1 MIKKRILAMLLA
13 VSLVLPSALPAS
25 AAEPQKNGET
35 VEVEQGSNASETDT
49 STPESPDTNV
59 PENTGNES
67 ETSQGQDV
75 NNESDKIPDSQEESL
90 PTEDKSADQ
99 ITESTEKDERYK
111 VILDIPQNGTLSFP
125 IEMEEIQADENDPW
139 TPMEKALK
147 QQEELEKEGQK
158 TELTAVP
165 NEEVTLYVSSDYG
178 YQMTSLQA
186 VSEKTNEV
194 LSNLEA
200 DEEGKVVFQMPAE
213 NIRIQANFQELD
225 PEDPEKIE
233 EEKKALEEQEAQA
246 AANSAP
252 KTMMRSAVQPRKSI
266 YLYVPSSKLWY
277 GSYNTRYYT
286 TNEGKYAYCIE
297 PRRKAPKAGYYSASV
312 MYNTNVRKA
321 AYYAYGGPGYSK
333 YRASYGNIWDGTQ
346 KNEYVYSH
354 IIISYIYAKY
364 YLGSNSEANYAF
376 YGLSSSTKNQLIAK
390 ANNLLKLAAPPSGY
404 TCYTMST
411 SYTNGNRRAQAM
423 LCQTYNYGYLN
434 LKKVSSNTAI
444 TNGNDM
450 YSLNGAQ
457 YGVYSNSA
465 CTSKVGTL
473 TTNANGVSN
482 TLTLNPGTY
491 YIKET
496 KAPLGYELSK
506 TVTTAVVPDSG
517 TKSVTVSDKPIDDPA
532 AIVIKKLDRI
542 TGEEV
547 QGGASLAGAQFTV
560 NYYDGL
566 YSKTNLPTSPTRTW
580 VIETKELKDGQG
592 NITYRAGLSDTYKV
606 SGDALYK
613 VGNFVTIPRGTV
625 TIQETKAPEGYEN
638 NLSLTDQNGQGGDDL
653 YLVQIQNKGDMSS
666 ISGGNVFEG
675 TDTVMRG
682 DFSFTKKNGTTNKIM
697 PNIPFK
703 ITNVASGE
711 AHTVYTDENGYFSS
725 QSSYV
730 PHSQNTNNEQAKSG
744 LWFGDTSVLDD
755 NEGALPF
762 GEYSIEELRCSTNTG
777 LKMYKGKFTIDQNGM
792 VWEFGTIVNSQI
804 EISTQVIDTT
814 TGSSTIGSMNDEYGY
829 VIGDEINI
837 DGLSTGYAELKLK
850 DKATGEYIK
859 GTDGKDLKVGGEI
872 SEGYASDGLANLGLE
887 VPTEVLHT
895 LQGKTIV
902 ACVRVYALNSN
913 GTPNYDKLLGAHE
926 DLDDVNETLYFPS
939 LETTMTEKSTSLHD
953 VSIAGASVLE
963 DTVKVK
969 NIPARFYELESS
981 FIYKFVGT
989 LVDQNGNPV
998 KGTDGKNI
1006 TASTAVKQMA
1016 NNCFDQTFTLTY
1028 NLPESVKQKYA
1039 GQTLHS
1045 FVELLGSVYG
1055 EQDFLN
1061 LIAFERDVKN
1071 PSQTISLP
1079 IIESTN
1085 VSKDVLEY
1093 DAKEIKDK
1101 VNMKGLTIGQTYTL
1115 EGQIVDPTTGQVIV
1129 QSRSLTYGK
1138 DDFDYQYVIPGTG
1151 ANYSV
1156 TQNATYGTIFQTEN
1170 GYFRLNEDEL
1180 YIFCEADGTQ
1190 LGTKTLTRDEFES
1203 ELFPGDTFEEK
1214 RPLSGLYY
1222 FTAEKQNET
1231 KYVPFS
1237 FDIETLKGKK
1247 YVITEKLYHGKG
1259 RTALPLDTTADFTIT
1274 LHGKGTLKNGSYIDG
1289 LRIGFSHKEDMKF
1302 NVGAIKEPNGYTNPR
1317 FYFEVNGNVIEAKE
1331 LNYDTLTQNG
1341 SIDKKHFD
1349 VYVIYQQ
1356 DYSMLEYQQNDKSI
1370 FASKGLDITKAT
1382 GIIYGQRQD
1391 IPSGAIDISAK
1402 NSGTV
1407 MAYYEGTILHVD
1419 SITPFAGKHAHL
1431 YPAYP
1436 EDCSYLYSGF
1446 NNLTSFDFTTSNANT
1461 EFMKNL
1467 LGLFYNCPKLASL
1480 NVTDLVNETNKV
1492 RTIWGTFMKC
1502 PILTTVTGLDTWN
1515 VENVIELIGPFNDS
1529 PKIGDSVASQ
1539 MKNWDLKNCTTVA
1552 MLMAYTSITN
1562 TDFMSNWDLK
1572 NVKDAQGMFVSCTS
1586 LKTADLSDVFD
1597 DTLEDATNMFLDC
1610 TSLKSV
1616 NWGTTNLNG
1625 LKSAGGMFARSGIE
1639 SIDLSGLFGT
1649 NLVDCQNMFLDCKSV
1664 VTIDLS
1670 DNQLYSVKNGSGM
1683 FGRCSNLKTIY
1694 VSNNFTG
1701 LTTSDNMFLD
1711 DRAIV
1716 GGSGVKFNAA
1726 KIDKSMANWKT
1737 GYLTLKNGPILR
1749 KDCMNEINNWITK
1762 DKYDTIV
1769 FDDSTVPVSGDTLD
1783 LSMKNNKS
1791 VLAYLDESTK
1801 TLHISSNNKGDIV
1814 FPEDSSYM
1822 FADIQRK
1829 KSIFKN
1835 VYTGKVTNMQGMFK
1849 RYNHSGTS
1857 TPENAILDLSKFDFS
1872 NVTDVSSM
1880 FEEACVQ
1887 LKNLNLNTCNTK
1899 NFSKMFYTDPN
1910 AALYPQMSGGLAG
1923 ENHIKID
1930 ITNAENLY
1938 QMFHGNV
1945 HLFGSISFRGNPKL
1959 SSDKYDSIFAWTSV
1973 IATNKSL
1980 TLYGD
1985 GNNSVLLN
1993 GFVST
1998 KYPQANIV
2006 FDSANSSE
2014 VQSLA
2019 TTFALSSVGTKV
2031 ANTVENVKA
2040 AEDGVK
2046 KKNVDQETQETMSPK
2061 TAEEKKENPVVSF
2074 FSSLFSA
2081 DAEPKETKEADL
2093 NRFDLMDTHNDL
2105 NDAAQTFYVADIK
2118 TELTNADGE
2127 HFFTPNG
2134 TTSLTDTVTYSGLKP
2149 NQEYT
2154 LTGQLINKDTGA
2166 VVVENTIKFTPNTSN
2181 GTTTVPFSFDA
2192 SDLGGVTLVAYET
2205 LSGTVESYGTPV
2217 GTYVLAEHKDK
2228 NDEKQSVTSMSI
2240 TTSAAD
2246 KKTNTKMVMPDADA
2260 VVQDTVS
2267 YKGAVTGQTYCLE
2280 ATLMQK
2286 YKEEAAVD
2294 SNGETVTGYA
2304 EFIPST
2310 KNGSQVVELSFD
2322 ATSMPSGEY
2331 VVFEKLYAI
2340 NGDNKELW
2348 TTHEDYNDAAQTITI
2363 TGLDTNIYEASTLTN
2378 MAYPKKNMEVHDLIT
2393 YTGFQPG
2400 QTYTVDWKLVD
2411 VATKKDYIDAA
2422 GKTVKK
2428 TQTFTPDTMDGEFE
2442 IVDTFDG
2449 SKLNGQNL
2457 TAVSTVK
2464 LGTKVLFEHNK
2475 TLDNEYETLSIPGLD
2490 TVASE
2495 TGTGAKEVYAI
2506 SNVSITDKITYE
2518 KLQVGLEHIVK
2529 TSIVDKTTGEILKNS
2544 NNEPLTFESEIAP
2557 DTADGVYDAVLQ
2569 FNGKGLAGVKAVVF
2583 QEIWLGDT
2591 LIAQHKDLNDTDQT
2605 FTFKEM
2611 PKRSAEVIKR
2621 IKVSDFHKE
2630 HGNVTFLFKMEGTD
2644 ACDESH
2650 TYYKEITFT
2659 EDYVNANTVNGY
2671 VEKAVTFEQVPMGT
2685 YIVSE
2690 EDSAR
2695 YKLAKVENVKN
2706 ATVEGKSAK
2715 YDLVKNDTA
2724 SSKFTNIKYEWQGY
2738 SDSSIVNN
2746 HIH

>member
-1 MIKKRILAMLLA
+1 MLLA

-49 STPESPDTNV
+49 SIPESPDTNV

-75 NNESDKIPDSQEESL
+75 NNESDKISDSQEESL

-457 YGVYSNSA
+457 YGVYSNSS

-482 TLTLNPGTY
+482 TITLNPGTY

-517 TKSVTVSDKPIDDPA
+517 TKTVTVSDKPIDDPA

-560 NYYDGL
+560 RYYDGL
-566 YSKTNLPTSPTRTW
+566 YTKDNLPQNASRTW
-580 VIETKELKDGQG
+580 VIESKMKDLGDGKETAVAILED
-592 NITYRAGLSDTYKV
+592 SYKV
-606 SGDALYK
+606 SGDPFFK

-653 YLVQIQNKGDMSS
+653 YLVQIQKEGDMSS

-682 DFSFTKKNGTTNKIM
+682 DFSFTKKNGATNKIM
-697 PNIPFK
+697 ANIPFK

-730 PHSQNTNNEQAKSG
+730 KHSQNTNREQAKSG
-744 LWFGDTSVLDD
+744 LWFGDLSILDD

-762 GEYSIEELRCSTNTG
+762 GDYTIEELSCSANAG
-777 LKMYKGKFTIDQNGM
+777 LKMYKGKFQIDQNGM

-804 EISTQVIDTT
+804 EIATQVLDTT

-829 VIGDEINI
+829 IIGDEVSI

-859 GTDGKDLKVGGEI
+859 DAKGNDLKAGGEI
-872 SEGYASDGLANLGLE
+872 TEGYDGYDGMANLGLE

-902 ACVRVYALNSN
+902 ACVRVYALTSN
-913 GTPNYDKLLGAHE
+913 GTPNYSKLLGAHE
-926 DLDDVNETLYFPS
+926 DLDDLNETLYFPS
-939 LETTMTEKSTSLHD
+939 LETTMTEKTTELHD
-953 VSIAGASVLE
+953 SSVSGASVFE
-963 DTVKVK
+963 DTVKVQ

-989 LVDQNGNPV
+989 LVDQNGTPV
-998 KGTDGKNI
+998 KGADGKNI
-1006 TASTAVKQMA
+1006 TASTAVKQMSDR
-1016 NNCFDQTFTLTY
+1016 CFDDTFTLTY
-1028 NLPESVKQKYA
+1028 NVPESVKQKYA

-1045 FVELLGSVYG
+1045 FVELWGSVYG
-1055 EQDFLN
+1055 DQDFLS

-1085 VSKDVLEY
+1085 VSKDILEY
-1093 DAKEIKDK
+1093 DAKGIKDK

-1138 DDFDYQYVIPGTG
+1138 DDFDYQYVIPGAG

-1156 TQNATYGTIFQTEN
+1156 TKNDDYGTIFQTEN
-1170 GYFRLNEDEL
+1170 GYFRLNEDEV
-1180 YIFCEADGTQ
+1180 YVFCEADGTQ
-1190 LGTKTLTRDEFES
+1190 LGVKTLTRDEFES
-1203 ELFPGDTFEEK
+1203 ELFPGDSFEEE
-1214 RPLSGLYY
+1214 RPLSGYY
-1222 FTAEKQNET
+1222 FFTAEEKDVE

-1237 FDIETLKGKK
+1237 FNIETLRGKK

-1259 RTALPLDTTADFTIT
+1259 KTALPLDTTDDYTIT
-1274 LHGKGTLKNGSYIDG
+1274 LHGKGTLKNGTYVDS
-1289 LRIGFSHKEDMKF
+1289 LRLGFSHKEDISF
-1302 NVGAIKEPNGYTNPR
+1302 NIGAIKEPNGLTNPR
-1317 FYFEVNGNVIEAKE
+1317 FYFEVNGSVVEAE
-1331 LNYDTLTQNG
+1331 QLDYETLTQSG
-1341 SIDKKHFD
+1341 SSDKKHFD
-1349 VYVIYQQ
+1349 VYVVYQQ

-1370 FASKGLDITKAT
+1370 FATKGFDITKAT
-1382 GIIYGQRQD
+1382 DVVYGQRQD
-1391 IPSGAIDISAK
+1391 SPKGAVDISAK
-1402 NSGTV
+1402 GTGTV
-1407 MAYYEGTILHVD
+1407 MAYYEGTVLHVD
-1419 SITPFAGKHAHL
+1419 SITPFTGKHNHL

-1446 NNLTSFDFTTSNANT
+1446 SNLTTFDFTTSNANT

-1467 LGLFYNCPKLASL
+1467 LGLFYNCPKLTEL
-1480 NVTDLVNETNKV
+1480 NVTNLVNETNKV

-1502 PILTTVTGLDTWN
+1502 PELVTVTGLDTWN
-1515 VENVIELIGPFNDS
+1515 VEKVIELIGPFNES

-1539 MKNWDLKNCTTVA
+1539 MKNWNLQNCTTVA

-1562 TDFMSNWDLK
+1562 TNFMSNWDLK
-1572 NVKDAQGMFVSCTS
+1572 NVKDAQGMMLNCSL
-1586 LKTADLSDVFD
+1586 LKTADISDVFD
-1597 DTLEDATNMFLDC
+1597 ETLEDATNMFLDC

-1616 NWGTTNLNG
+1616 NWGTTKLNG
-1625 LKSAGGMFARSGIE
+1625 LKTAGGMFARSGIE

-1649 NLVDCQNMFLDCKSV
+1649 NLQNCENMFLDCKSV

-1801 TLHISSNNKGDIV
+1801 TLHISSNNKGDII

-1998 KYPQANIV
+1998 KDPQANIV
-2006 FDSANSSE
+2006 FDSANSGE

-2040 AEDGVK
+2040 AEDDVK

-2061 TAEEKKENPVVSF
+2061 TAEEKKENPVISF
-2074 FSSLFSA
+2074 FSSLFTEEPQPA
-2081 DAEPKETKEADL
+2081 VAEVPVNDIHRL
-2093 NRFDLMDTHNDL
+2093 DLMDTHNDL

-2134 TTSLTDTVTYSGLKP
+2134 TSSLTDTVTYSGLKP

-2331 VVFEKLYAI
+2331 VVFEKIYAI
-2340 NGDNKELW
+2340 NGDKKELW

-2378 MAYPKKNMEVHDLIT
+2378 MAYPKKNMEVHDLVT

-2490 TVASE
+2490 TIASE

>member
-1 MIKKRILAMLLA
+1 MIKKRILALLLA
-13 VSLVLPSALPAS
+13 VSLVMPSVLPAS
-25 AAEPQKNGET
+25 AAEPQSNGKT
-35 VEVEQGSNASETDT
+35 VEAEAGTDTSEAEESGSKESDTSETDKSENRDEALEKDDT
-49 STPESPDTNV
+49 SQNTETVPTPERQ
-59 PENTGNES
+59 PEKVDDGSDVKEPES
-67 ETSQGQDV
+67 EEKPQ
-75 NNESDKIPDSQEESL
+75 KDS
-90 PTEDKSADQ
+90 
-99 ITESTEKDERYK
+99 YK
-111 VILDIPQNGTLSFP
+111 VILDVPEFGTLSFP
-125 IEMEEIQADENDPW
+125 MEEKENRADEKDPW
-139 TPMEKALK
+139 TPMQEALK
-147 QQEELEKEGQK
+147 RQEELEKKGQE
-158 TELTAVP
+158 TERTAAP
-165 NEEVTLYVSSDYG
+165 DEEVTVHVSSDYG
-178 YQMTSLQA
+178 YELTSLQA
-186 VSEKTNEV
+186 ISENTKEV
-194 LSNLEA
+194 VLELKV
-200 DEEGKVVFQMPAE
+200 DEEGKAVFQMPRE
-213 NIRIQANFQELD
+213 DIRIHAEYKELD
-225 PEDPEKIE
+225 PEDSKTAE
-233 EEKKALEEQEAQA
+233 ENQKQLEQQEAEAA
-246 AANSAP
+246 AANDSR
-252 KTMMRSAVQPRKSI
+252 TMMRAAVQPRKSI

-286 TNEGKYAYCIE
+286 TNEEKYAYCIE

-333 YRASYGNIWDGTQ
+333 YRASYGNIWDGSQ
-346 KNEYVYSH
+346 KNEYIYSH

-376 YGLSSSTKNQLIAK
+376 YGLSSSAKNKLIAK
-390 ANNLLKLAAPPSGY
+390 ANNLLRLSAPPSGY

-457 YGVYSNSA
+457 YGVYSNSG

-542 TGEEV
+542 TGKEI

-560 NYYDGL
+560 KYYNGL
-566 YSKTNLPTSPTRTW
+566 YTKNNLPQNATRTW
-580 VIETKELKDGQG
+580 VIETKMADLGDGQNTAVAILDDG
-592 NITYRAGLSDTYKV
+592 YKV
-606 SGDALYK
+606 AGDPFYK

-653 YLVQIQNKGDMSS
+653 YLVQIQKEGDMSS

-682 DFSFTKKNGTTNKIM
+682 DLSFTKKNGATNKIM
-697 PNIPFK
+697 ANIPFK

-730 PHSQNTNNEQAKSG
+730 KHSQNTNQEQAKSG
-744 LWFGDTSVLDD
+744 LWFGDLSVLDD

-762 GEYSIEELRCSTNTG
+762 GDYTIEELSCSANAG
-777 LKMYKGKFTIDQNGM
+777 LKMYKGKFKIDQNGM

-804 EISTQVIDTT
+804 EIATQVLDTT
-814 TGSSTIGSMNDEYGY
+814 TGSSTIGTMNDEYGY
-829 VIGDEINI
+829 IIGDEVSI

-859 GTDGKDLKVGGEI
+859 DAKGNDLKAGGEI
-872 SEGYASDGLANLGLE
+872 TEGYDGYDGMANLGLE

-902 ACVRVYALNSN
+902 ACVRVYALTSN
-913 GTPNYDKLLGAHE
+913 GTPNYSKLLGAHE
-926 DLDDVNETLYFPS
+926 DLDDLNETLYFPS
-939 LETTMTEKSTSLHD
+939 LETTMTEKTTELHD
-953 VSIAGASVLE
+953 SSVSGASVFE
-963 DTVKVK
+963 DTVKVQ

-989 LVDQNGNPV
+989 LVDQNGTPV
-998 KGTDGKNI
+998 KGADGKNI
-1006 TASTAVKQMA
+1006 TASTAVKQMSDR
-1016 NNCFDQTFTLTY
+1016 CFDDTFTLTY
-1028 NLPESVKQKYA
+1028 NVPDSVKQKYA

-1045 FVELLGSVYG
+1045 FVELGGSVYG
-1055 EQDFLN
+1055 DQDFLN
-1061 LIAFERDVKN
+1061 LIAFERDAKN
-1071 PSQTISLP
+1071 PNQTISLP
-1079 IIESTN
+1079 IIESTR
-1085 VSKDVLEY
+1085 VSKDILTSSDTGIVDEVVL
-1093 DAKEIKDK
+1093 
-1101 VNMKGLTIGQTYTL
+1101 KGLTKENWYTV
-1115 EGQIVDPTTGQVIV
+1115 EGQIVDKETGNMITQTRKV
-1129 QSRSLTYGK
+1129 TYGK
-1138 DDFDYQYVIPGTG
+1138 DDFDYQYAIPGVG

-1170 GYFRLNEDEL
+1170 GYFRLNEDEV

-1190 LGTKTLTRDEFES
+1190 LGVKTLTRDEFES

-1214 RPLSGLYY
+1214 RPLSVQYTFVANKKDDTKQVK
-1222 FTAEKQNET
+1222 FTFDVEALRGKS
-1231 KYVPFS
+1231 YV
-1237 FDIETLKGKK
+1237 
-1247 YVITEKLYHGKG
+1247 VTEKLYHGKG
-1259 RTALPLDTTADFTIT
+1259 KNAVILERPKSELLPGPLFNKAVKDDCAAN
-1274 LHGKGTLKNGSYIDG
+1274 GTLNSIIFTDKPLPDGVNATDLSVSQNGAVWGYFDAKGNYIITSDQNG
-1289 LRIGFSHKEDMKF
+1289 DIEFNNDSSEMFYTCTAKHIVFEHIDTSNVTNMSAMFQGCYELLDLDVSKF
-1302 NVGAIKEPNGYTNPR
+1302 N
-1317 FYFEVNGNVIEAKE
+1317 
-1331 LNYDTLTQNG
+1331 
-1341 SIDKKHFD
+1341 
-1349 VYVIYQQ
+1349 
-1356 DYSMLEYQQNDKSI
+1356 
-1370 FASKGLDITKAT
+1370 
-1382 GIIYGQRQD
+1382 
-1391 IPSGAIDISAK
+1391 
-1402 NSGTV
+1402 
-1407 MAYYEGTILHVD
+1407 
-1419 SITPFAGKHAHL
+1419 
-1431 YPAYP
+1431 
-1436 EDCSYLYSGF
+1436 
-1446 NNLTSFDFTTSNANT
+1446 TS
-1461 EFMKNL
+1461 
-1467 LGLFYNCPKLASL
+1467 
-1480 NVTDLVNETNKV
+1480 NVTD
-1492 RTIWGTFMKC
+1492 
-1502 PILTTVTGLDTWN
+1502 
-1515 VENVIELIGPFNDS
+1515 
-1529 PKIGDSVASQ
+1529 
-1539 MKNWDLKNCTTVA
+1539 
-1552 MLMAYTSITN
+1552 
-1562 TDFMSNWDLK
+1562 MSN
-1572 NVKDAQGMFVSCTS
+1572 MFRDCKALTS
-1586 LKTADLSDVFD
+1586 LDLNNFD
-1597 DTLEDATNMFLDC
+1597 
-1610 TSLKSV
+1610 TS
-1616 NWGTTNLNG
+1616 N
-1625 LKSAGGMFARSGIE
+1625 
-1639 SIDLSGLFGT
+1639 
-1649 NLVDCQNMFLDCKSV
+1649 
-1664 VTIDLS
+1664 VTDM
-1670 DNQLYSVKNGSGM
+1670 SGM
-1683 FGRCSNLKTIY
+1683 FYFCDSLTSLNLSSFNTSKVMNMSNMFRECMALTSLDLNNFDTSNVTDMSGMFHFCDSLTSLNLSSFNTSNVTDMNYMFRTCKALTSLDLSNFDSSNVTDMSFMFSECRTLTSLDLSNFNTGNVTKMNGMFSYCRALTSLDVSNFNTSNVADMSSMFRDCRALTSLDVSSFNFTSLSDTKSMFEGCGNLVTIY
-1694 VSNNFTG
+1694 VSQEMVVNSSFAQ
-1701 LTTSDNMFLD
+1701 SNMFLGCTS
-1711 DRAIV
+1711 II
-1716 GGSGVKFNAA
+1716 GGSGVKYDAS
-1726 KIDKSMANWKT
+1726 KIDETMANWKT
-1737 GYLTLKNGPILR
+1737 GYLTLKYGPILR
-1749 KDCMNEINNWITK
+1749 KDCMNEINNWMTG

-1769 FDDSTVPVSGDTLD
+1769 FDDSTVPASQSDTLD
-1783 LSMKNNKS
+1783 LSMKNNRS

-1801 TLHISSNNKGDIV
+1801 TLHISSNNKGDII

-1880 FEEACVQ
+1880 FEEACIQ

-2019 TTFALSSVGTKV
+2019 NTFALSSVGTKV

-2040 AEDGVK
+2040 AEDGAK
-2046 KKNVDQETQETMSPK
+2046 KKNVDQEAQETMSPK
-2061 TAEEKKENPVVSF
+2061 TAEDKKEDPVVRF

-2093 NRFDLMDTHNDL
+2093 SRLDLMDTHNDL
-2105 NDAAQTFYVADIK
+2105 NDENQTFYVADIQ

-2134 TTSLTDTVTYSGLKP
+2134 TASLTDKVTYSGLKP

-2166 VVVENTIKFTPNTSN
+2166 VVVQNTVRFTPSATT
-2181 GTTTVPFSFDA
+2181 GTINVPFSFDA
-2192 SDLGGVTLVAYET
+2192 SGLGGVTLVAYET
-2205 LSGTVESYGTPV
+2205 LSGTVSSYGIPV
-2217 GTYVLAEHKDK
+2217 GTYDLAEHKDK
-2228 NDEKQSVTSMSI
+2228 NDENQTVTSMSI
-2240 TTSAAD
+2240 STSAAD
-2246 KKTNTKMVMPDADA
+2246 KKTNTKMVMPTSDAA
-2260 VVQDTVS
+2260 VVDTVS
-2267 YKGAVTGQTYCLE
+2267 YKGAVTGQTYRLE

-2286 YKEEAAVD
+2286 YKEGAAVD
-2294 SNGETVTGYA
+2294 STGNIVTGSA
-2304 EFIPST
+2304 EFTPT
-2310 KNGSQVVELSFD
+2310 AKNGSQVVELSFD

-2331 VVFEKLYAI
+2331 VVFEKLYAL
-2340 NGDNKELW
+2340 NGDKKELW

-2363 TGLDTNIYEASTLTN
+2363 TGFDTNIYEADTLTN
-2378 MAYPKKNMEVHDLIT
+2378 MAYPKKDMEVHDIVT
-2393 YTGFQPG
+2393 YTGFQTG
-2400 QTYTVDWKLVD
+2400 KTYTLDWKLVD
-2411 VATKKDYIDAA
+2411 VATGKDYVDAA

-2428 TQTFTPDTMDGEFE
+2428 TQNFTPDATDGEFE

-2457 TAVSTVK
+2457 TAVTTVK
-2464 LGTKVLFEHNK
+2464 LDSSVLFEHNK
-2475 TLDNEYETLSIPGLD
+2475 NLDNEYETISIPGLD
-2490 TVASE
+2490 TVATE

-2506 SNVSITDKITYE
+2506 PNISITDKITYQ

-2529 TSIVDKTTGEILKNS
+2529 TSIVDKETGEVLQNS
-2544 NNEPLTFESEIAP
+2544 KKEPLTFESEIAP
-2557 DTADGVYDAVLQ
+2557 DEADGVYEAVLE
-2569 FNGKGLAGVKAVVF
+2569 FNGSGLGGVEAVVF

-2611 PKRSAEVIKR
+2611 PKRTAKVVKR
-2621 IKVSDFHKE
+2621 IKASDFHKE
-2630 HGNVTFLFKMEGTD
+2630 HGNITFLFKMAGEDVCGET
-2644 ACDESH
+2644 H
-2650 TYYKEITFT
+2650 TYYREITFT
-2659 EDYVNANTVNGY
+2659 EEYVKANTVNGY
-2671 VEKAVTFEQVPMGT
+2671 VEKSASFEQVPMGT
-2685 YIVSE
+2685 YTVTE

-2695 YKLAKVENVKN
+2695 YKLAKVEKINN
-2706 ATVEGKSAK
+2706 AVVEGKAAK
-2715 YDLVKNDTA
+2715 YDLITNETA

-2738 SDSSIVNN
+2738 SDTSIVVNN
-2746 HIH
+2746 ILKKV

>member
-1 MIKKRILAMLLA
+1 MLLA

-178 YQMTSLQA
+178 YQVTSLQA

-730 PHSQNTNNEQAKSG
+730 PHSQNTNKEQAKSG

-1801 TLHISSNNKGDIV
+1801 TLHISSNNKGDII

-2166 VVVENTIKFTPNTSN
+2166 VVVEKTVKFTPNTSN
-2181 GTTTVPFSFDA
+2181 GTVTVPFSFNA
-2192 SDLGGVTLVAYET
+2192 SGMGGVTLVAYET

-2378 MAYPKKNMEVHDLIT
+2378 MAYPKKNMEVHDLVT